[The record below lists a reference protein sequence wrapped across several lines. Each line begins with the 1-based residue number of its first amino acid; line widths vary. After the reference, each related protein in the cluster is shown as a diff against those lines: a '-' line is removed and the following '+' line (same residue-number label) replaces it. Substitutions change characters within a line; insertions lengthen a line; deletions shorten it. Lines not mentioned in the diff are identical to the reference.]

1 MRDIPFQITGFA
13 GLLAAMVCAWLLWR
27 GEGRFYRLFAPLSA
41 ASLGA
46 LLLYTAAFAG
56 DKALVQL
63 KHVFAVQS
71 FTYFLWPLTAAVMAA
86 ATVAAIAETVA
97 REVALRVEA

>member
-1 MRDIPFQITGFA
+1 MGAGGGDAACAALTLGIDLTHEVYRDSLSAFLRDIPFQITGFA

-56 DKALVQL
+56 
-63 KHVFAVQS
+63 
-71 FTYFLWPLTAAVMAA
+71 
-86 ATVAAIAETVA
+86 
-97 REVALRVEA
+97 R